1 MSLSPEQLEQYA
13 SDGYT
18 VLFDQLSASEVQM
31 LKCEIAALHNQA
43 EPGTTWERDGKT
55 VRAFHGC
62 HLTKAPFRQLTCLPR
77 FVTVATTLL
86 GTPVYVYQFKI
97 HLKSAFSGEGWK
109 WHQDYVYW
117 QEEDGMPAPSA
128 VNLMLFLDEVTEF
141 NGPMIL
147 LAGSHRSGVLD
158 PLIEP
163 ETAAPDHAG
172 WHQHVSADL
181 KYSLH
186 PSIIAE
192 LARER
197 AMIAP
202 KGRAGTAVLFHPS
215 LAHASGPNMSPFD
228 RTTIFI
234 TYNST
239 ANVPLR
245 LTDRRP
251 EFLVSRDST
260 AINPSRVDALV
271 SC

>member
-18 VLFDQLSASEVQM
+18 VLRDQLSASDVQ
-31 LKCEIAALHNQA
+31 LLTREIAALHNLA

-62 HLTKAPFRQLTCLPR
+62 HLSEGPFRRLTCLPR
-77 FVTVATTLL
+77 FVTPATTLL
-86 GTPVYVYQFKI
+86 GAPVYVYQFKI
-97 HLKSAFSGEGWK
+97 HLKRAFSGEGWK

-117 QEEDGMPAPSA
+117 HEEDGMPAPSA
-128 VNLMLFLDEVTEF
+128 VNMMLFLDEVTEF

-147 LAGSHRSGVLD
+147 LAGSHRYGLLD
-158 PLIEP
+158 PLVQP
-163 ETAAPDHAG
+163 EVSGPDRAE
-172 WHQHVSADL
+172 WHQHVSSDL
-181 KYSLH
+181 KYSLR
-186 PSIIAE
+186 PSVVAE
-192 LARER
+192 LARDG
-197 AMIAP
+197 ALIAP
-202 KGRAGTAVLFHPS
+202 KGPPGTAVLFHPS
-215 LAHASGPNMSPFD
+215 LAHASGPNMSPSD

-251 EFLVSRDST
+251 GFLVSRDST
-260 AINPSRVDALV
+260 AISPLLVDALA
-271 SC
+271 